1 MTKRLTPWHNESV
14 NKKSIVVT
22 LTLAI
27 AFLTSYVSESK
38 AQSPAFMPVQETRQ
52 ILPSQPFGQTQ
63 AYSVTLRG
71 NQEAVVSMKAIFT
84 NYEEATMSA
93 LTFQVPKGEIQ
104 NISAYQ
110 VVIEPQ
116 CIQYEQ
122 FISDRVKDSLGK
134 EDYGIQ
140 LPMVINK
147 EPKCVQYSD
156 PDYYQGY
163 YGNMQYMKADVNSDG
178 KTINVILPKGVSP
191 QKSGSIVLYYRAT
204 GYVKKDV
211 FGAFLYSFETL
222 KSDATVRSLSVG
234 VNTDSDLILE
244 GTDQQVNYDTVVSS
258 APLLARDTGMKQN
271 SFMSAEFDSYYQQ
284 IGYGRVT
291 KTSADLQPFDSFTV
305 EGRYAKSQMQ
315 LYGKR
320 YTIGAL
326 LIIGF
331 LIIVIAVIYRVIQ
344 GFTKSPSGNV
354 RTSAISSHKILMSFG
369 LGFTSSILVSL
380 YTIFLFIFMNLLQ
393 QSYYSQLSTVIS
405 LFVVLISGIMY
416 IVLVF
421 GPALFV
427 GWKKGIWWGVGTLGI
442 TLLLLCIYVGFFLLY
457 LFVNNQRM
465 YPGPIY
471 LDTFSS
477 PAVESSYMK

>member
-38 AQSPAFMPVQETRQ
+38 AQSPAFMPAQETRQ

-122 FISDRVKDSLGK
+122 FISDKVKDSLGK

-178 KTINVILPKGVSP
+178 KTINVILPNGVSP

-258 APLLARDTGMKQN
+258 APLLARDTGMKQD

-320 YTIGAL
+320 YTVGGLLALGGLIFIGYIVYRLYRLFAQNRIVQNQKAHSSSGNAVVLMLGMGFLSSIGSALYTICIYVFFTMLQRSYYLDMSMIIGLFAL
-326 LIIGF
+326 LISC
-331 LIIVIAVIYRVIQ
+331 II
-344 GFTKSPSGNV
+344 
-354 RTSAISSHKILMSFG
+354 
-369 LGFTSSILVSL
+369 
-380 YTIFLFIFMNLLQ
+380 
-393 QSYYSQLSTVIS
+393 
-405 LFVVLISGIMY
+405 Y

-421 GPALFV
+421 GPTVFV
-427 GWKKGIWWGVGTLGI
+427 GWKRGVWWGFGTLGV
-442 TLLLLCIYVGFFLLY
+442 TLVLICIYTGIFLIY
-457 LFVNNQRM
+457 VFMQQQAVYSPG
-465 YPGPIY
+465 YP
-471 LDTFSS
+471 TFS
-477 PAVESSYMK
+477 PAREGLILK

>member
-14 NKKSIVVT
+14 NKKSIVVF
-22 LTLAI
+22 LTLAVV
-27 AFLTSYVSESK
+27 FLTSYVPQSK
-38 AQSPAFMPVQETRQ
+38 AQSPAYMPAQETRQ

-116 CIQYEQ
+116 CIRYVQEPLKA
-122 FISDRVKDSLGK
+122 S
-134 EDYGIQ
+134 GIEKVTPNFNEGFQ
-140 LPMVINK
+140 Q
-147 EPKCVQYSD
+147 KCVQYSD

-163 YGNMQYMKADVNSDG
+163 YGNMQYMKAVVNSDG
-178 KTINVILPKGVSP
+178 KTIDVSLPTGVSP

-222 KSDATVRSLSVG
+222 KSDTTVRSLSVG

-244 GTDQQVNYDTVVSS
+244 GTDQQVNYDTVGSA
-258 APLLARDTGMKQN
+258 APLLARDTGMKQD

-305 EGRYAKSQMQ
+305 EGRYAKSQIQ

-320 YTIGAL
+320 YTVGGLLALGGLIFIGY
-326 LIIGF
+326 
-331 LIIVIAVIYRVIQ
+331 IVYRLYRNFVQ
-344 GFTKSPSGNV
+344 NRVSQNQKAPSSSGNAV
-354 RTSAISSHKILMSFG
+354 LLMLGMGLLSSVGSA
-369 LGFTSSILVSL
+369 L
-380 YTIFLFIFMNLLQ
+380 YTIFIYVFFTMLQ
-393 QSYYSQLSTVIS
+393 RSYYLDMSMIIG
-405 LFVVLISGIMY
+405 LFALLISCIIY

-421 GPALFV
+421 GPTVFV
-427 GWKKGIWWGVGTLGI
+427 GWKRGVWWGVGTLGV
-442 TLLLLCIYVGFFLLY
+442 TLVLICIYTG
-457 LFVNNQRM
+457 
-465 YPGPIY
+465 
-471 LDTFSS
+471 
-477 PAVESSYMK
+477 